1 MNPRI
6 YAPVLVSALLSVN
19 AIANEIEEVIV
30 TSSLID
36 QTLSDIENPLHV
48 VSGEDLST
56 NASDRKSVV

>member
-19 AIANEIEEVIV
+19 ALANVLEEVIV

-36 QTLSDIENPLHV
+36 QTS
-48 VSGEDLST
+48 VSYTHLRAHET
-56 NASDRKSVV
+56 